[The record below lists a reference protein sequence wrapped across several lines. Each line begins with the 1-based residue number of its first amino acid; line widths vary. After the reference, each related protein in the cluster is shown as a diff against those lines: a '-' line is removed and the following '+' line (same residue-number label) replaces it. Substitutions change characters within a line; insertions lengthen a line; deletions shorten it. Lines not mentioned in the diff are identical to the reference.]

1 MTIAYLGGVLM
12 KLVRY
17 GSRKQE
23 KPGII
28 DSNGSLRDLS
38 SKIDDINAE
47 ALSSE
52 GQEKLQSVNLNELAL
67 VDNRE
72 LRLGVPIANI
82 GKVVCI
88 GLNYVDHAKETGSPI
103 PSEPIMFMK
112 PTSSLNGPN
121 DEVVL
126 PRSIT
131 LSQTGNENE
140 NLFKESDQSDWE
152 VELGVVIGEEARSVS
167 VSSALKYVAGYT
179 VVNDVSEREYQM
191 NAAGGQ
197 WIRGKGCDTFCP
209 VGPWLVT
216 KDEINDPQN
225 LDVWL
230 DVNGER
236 VQSGNT
242 NTMIFDVK
250 TIVSYVSHFM
260 TLEPGDL
267 IATGTPPGVGMGMK
281 PPKFLKPGD
290 EMKVGINGLGVQTQS
305 VVKWK

>member
-1 MTIAYLGGVLM
+1 M

-140 NLFKESDQSDWE
+140 NSFKESEQSDWE

-225 LDVWL
+225 IDVWL

>member
-1 MTIAYLGGVLM
+1 M
-12 KLVRY
+12 KIVRY
-17 GSRKQE
+17 GLKGKER
-23 KPGII
+23 PGII
-28 DSNGSLRDLS
+28 DSDDNLRDLS
-38 SKIDDINAE
+38 SIVNDIDAE
-47 ALSSE
+47 VLSSE
-52 GQEKLQSVNLNELAL
+52 GQEKLKSINLSELAL
-67 VDNRE
+67 VDDSE
-72 LRLGVPIANI
+72 LRLGVPISNV

-126 PRSIT
+126 PRAVT
-131 LSQTGNENE
+131 LSESGDENE
-140 NLFKESDQSDWE
+140 NLYKESDQSDWE
-152 VELGVVIGEEARSVS
+152 VELGVVIGEKARSVS
-167 VSSALKYVAGYT
+167 ISSALKYIAGYT
-179 VVNDVSEREYQM
+179 IVNDVSEREYQL

-216 KDEINDPQN
+216 KDQIHDPQE

-230 DVNGER
+230 EVNGER

-242 NTMIFDVK
+242 NTMIFNVK

-290 EMKVGINGLGVQTQS
+290 EMKVGIKGLGVQTQN

>member
-1 MTIAYLGGVLM
+1 M

-38 SKIDDINAE
+38 TKIDDINAE

-52 GQEKLQSVNLNELAL
+52 GQEKLQSMNLNELAL

-72 LRLGVPIANI
+72 LRLGIPIANI

-140 NLFKESDQSDWE
+140 NSFKESDHSDWE

-179 VVNDVSEREYQM
+179 VVNDVSEREYQL

>member
-1 MTIAYLGGVLM
+1 M

-131 LSQTGNENE
+131 LSQTGSENK
-140 NLFKESDQSDWE
+140 NSFKESDQSDWE

-179 VVNDVSEREYQM
+179 VVNDVSEREYQL

>member
-1 MTIAYLGGVLM
+1 M

-140 NLFKESDQSDWE
+140 NSFKESEQSDWE

-179 VVNDVSEREYQM
+179 VVNDVSEREYQL

-225 LDVWL
+225 IDVWL

>member
-1 MTIAYLGGVLM
+1 M
-12 KLVRY
+12 KIVRY
-17 GSRKQE
+17 GLKGKER
-23 KPGII
+23 PGII
-28 DSNGSLRDLS
+28 DSDDNLRDLS
-38 SKIDDINAE
+38 SIVNDIDAE
-47 ALSSE
+47 VLSSE
-52 GQEKLQSVNLNELAL
+52 GQEKLKSINLSELAL
-67 VDNRE
+67 VDDSE
-72 LRLGVPIANI
+72 LRLGVPISNV

-126 PRSIT
+126 PRAVI
-131 LSQTGNENE
+131 LSESGDENE
-140 NLFKESDQSDWE
+140 NLYKESDQSDWE
-152 VELGVVIGEEARSVS
+152 VELGVVIGEKARSVS
-167 VSSALKYVAGYT
+167 ISSALKYIAGYT
-179 VVNDVSEREYQM
+179 IVNDVSEREYQL

-216 KDEINDPQN
+216 KDEIHDPQE

-230 DVNGER
+230 EVNGAR

-242 NTMIFDVK
+242 NTMIFNVK

-290 EMKVGINGLGVQTQS
+290 EMKVGIKGLGVQTQN

>member
-1 MTIAYLGGVLM
+1 M

-38 SKIDDINAE
+38 SKIDDINAG

-52 GQEKLQSVNLNELAL
+52 GQEKLQSMNLNELAL

-72 LRLGVPIANI
+72 LRLGIPIANI

-140 NLFKESDQSDWE
+140 NSFKESDQSDWE
-152 VELGVVIGEEARSVS
+152 VELGVVIGEEARSIS
-167 VSSALKYVAGYT
+167 ASSALKYVAGYT
-179 VVNDVSEREYQM
+179 VVNDVSEREYQL

>member
-1 MTIAYLGGVLM
+1 M

-52 GQEKLQSVNLNELAL
+52 GQEKVQSVNLNELAL
-67 VDNRE
+67 LDNRE

-140 NLFKESDQSDWE
+140 NSFKESDQSDWE

-179 VVNDVSEREYQM
+179 VVNDVSEREYQL

>member
-1 MTIAYLGGVLM
+1 M
-12 KLVRY
+12 KIVRY
-17 GSRKQE
+17 GLKGKER
-23 KPGII
+23 PGII
-28 DSNGSLRDLS
+28 DSDDNLRDLS
-38 SKIDDINAE
+38 SIVNDIDAE
-47 ALSSE
+47 VLSSE
-52 GQEKLQSVNLNELAL
+52 GQEKLKSINLSELAL
-67 VDNRE
+67 VDDSE
-72 LRLGVPIANI
+72 LRLGVPISNV

-126 PRSIT
+126 PRAVI
-131 LSQTGNENE
+131 LSESGDENE
-140 NLFKESDQSDWE
+140 NLYKESDQSDWE
-152 VELGVVIGEEARSVS
+152 VELGVVIGEKARSVS
-167 VSSALKYVAGYT
+167 ISSALKYVAGYT
-179 VVNDVSEREYQM
+179 IVNDVSEREYQL

-216 KDEINDPQN
+216 KDEIHDPQE

-230 DVNGER
+230 EVNGAR

-242 NTMIFDVK
+242 NTMIFNVK

-290 EMKVGINGLGVQTQS
+290 EMKVGIKGLGVQTQN

>member
-1 MTIAYLGGVLM
+1 M

-17 GSRKQE
+17 GSSKQE

-131 LSQTGNENE
+131 LSQTGNKKETNWE
-140 NLFKESDQSDWE
+140 QKRNNL
-152 VELGVVIGEEARSVS
+152 
-167 VSSALKYVAGYT
+167 
-179 VVNDVSEREYQM
+179 
-191 NAAGGQ
+191 
-197 WIRGKGCDTFCP
+197 
-209 VGPWLVT
+209 
-216 KDEINDPQN
+216 
-225 LDVWL
+225 
-230 DVNGER
+230 
-236 VQSGNT
+236 
-242 NTMIFDVK
+242 
-250 TIVSYVSHFM
+250 
-260 TLEPGDL
+260 
-267 IATGTPPGVGMGMK
+267 
-281 PPKFLKPGD
+281 
-290 EMKVGINGLGVQTQS
+290 
-305 VVKWK
+305 

>member
-1 MTIAYLGGVLM
+1 
-12 KLVRY
+12 
-17 GSRKQE
+17 
-23 KPGII
+23 
-28 DSNGSLRDLS
+28 
-38 SKIDDINAE
+38 
-47 ALSSE
+47 
-52 GQEKLQSVNLNELAL
+52 
-67 VDNRE
+67 
-72 LRLGVPIANI
+72 
-82 GKVVCI
+82 
-88 GLNYVDHAKETGSPI
+88 
-103 PSEPIMFMK
+103 MFMK

-126 PRSIT
+126 PRAVI
-131 LSQTGNENE
+131 LSESGDENE
-140 NLFKESDQSDWE
+140 NLYKESDQSDWE
-152 VELGVVIGEEARSVS
+152 VELGVVIGEKARSVS
-167 VSSALKYVAGYT
+167 ISSALKYIAGYT
-179 VVNDVSEREYQM
+179 IVNDVSEREYQL

-216 KDEINDPQN
+216 KDEIHDPQE

-230 DVNGER
+230 EVNGAR

-242 NTMIFDVK
+242 NTMIFNVK

-290 EMKVGINGLGVQTQS
+290 EMKVGIKGLGVQTQN

>member
-1 MTIAYLGGVLM
+1 M
-12 KLVRY
+12 
-17 GSRKQE
+17 
-23 KPGII
+23 
-28 DSNGSLRDLS
+28 
-38 SKIDDINAE
+38 
-47 ALSSE
+47 
-52 GQEKLQSVNLNELAL
+52 NLNELAL

-72 LRLGVPIANI
+72 LRLGIPIANI

-103 PSEPIMFMK
+103 PTEPIMFMK

-140 NLFKESDQSDWE
+140 NSFKESDQSDWE
-152 VELGVVIGEEARSVS
+152 VELGVVIGEEARSIS
-167 VSSALKYVAGYT
+167 ASSALKYVAGYT
-179 VVNDVSEREYQM
+179 VVNDVSEREYQL

-250 TIVSYVSHFM
+250 TVVSYVSHFM

>member
-1 MTIAYLGGVLM
+1 M

-140 NLFKESDQSDWE
+140 NSFKESDQSDWE

-179 VVNDVSEREYQM
+179 VVNDVSEREYQL

>member
-1 MTIAYLGGVLM
+1 M

-52 GQEKLQSVNLNELAL
+52 GQEKLQSINLNELAL

-140 NLFKESDQSDWE
+140 NSFKESEQSDWE